1 MSFDYL
7 QTQVVVVGAGSA
19 GISAAIAAARSG
31 VKTIL
36 IEKDSEL
43 GGTSVKSW
51 VSPFMSF
58 HDSNSNPVNGGF
70 LDEIIMELKK
80 IGGTTGSLECKGK
93 PPWGKNSTITPFD
106 PYLLSYTY
114 IRLLEDAG
122 VNIMLHSF
130 VSDVIME
137 KNNIVGVIVEGKG
150 GRKII
155 SSQVVIDASGD
166 ADVAYLSGVSY
177 NKGRQKDGLMQPAT
191 LYFRLGDVQFDKI
204 KNYLENNLDDFRWY
218 AFPVVKEPIIEKYD
232 PEAFAFSGF
241 IKAIEDSCQNG
252 ELHLGR
258 ETLNAF
264 PGLRKGE
271 LIANAT
277 RVNNIDS
284 TNSLDLTKAE
294 LDCRKQ
300 VVSFVNFAKKSLPGF
315 ANCYLINWAS
325 QVGIRE
331 SRRIVGDYILNEKD
345 IIDGRHFEDVIV
357 RSTYPIDIHNPDNK
371 QSTWKSLSALYYEIP
386 YRSLVP
392 KNIEKLLVAGRCI
405 STTEEAHA
413 STRVIPNCISMG
425 QAAGMAAAISI
436 DEKTEVRKINIS
448 KLQQRL
454 IKTGQLVDVN

>member
-1 MSFDYL
+1 MAFNYI

-19 GISAAIAAARSG
+19 GIAAAVAAARSG

-36 IEKDSEL
+36 VEKSSEL
-43 GGTSVKSW
+43 GGTSVSAQ

-58 HDSNSNPVNGGF
+58 HNSNSNPVNGGF

-137 KNNIVGVIVEGKG
+137 NNNIVGVIVEGKG

-166 ADVAYLSGVSY
+166 ADVAYLSGVPY
-177 NKGRQKDGLMQPAT
+177 KKGRRGDGLTMPAT
-191 LYFRLGDVQFDKI
+191 LYFRLGNVQFDKI
-204 KNYLENNLDDFRWY
+204 KNYLENNPDDFRWY
-218 AFPVVKEPIIEKYD
+218 AFPVVEEPLIEKYD

-241 IKAIEDSCQNG
+241 IKAIEDSCQKG
-252 ELHLGR
+252 ELYLGR

-271 LIANAT
+271 LIANTT
-277 RVNNIDS
+277 RINNIDS

-300 VVSFVNFAKKSLPGF
+300 VVSFVEFAKKRLPGF
-315 ANCYLINWAS
+315 AACYLINWAS

-331 SRRIVGDYILNEKD
+331 SRRIVGEYTLNEKD
-345 IIDGRHFEDVIV
+345 VINGRHFEDVIV
-357 RSTYPIDIHNPDNK
+357 RSTYPVDIHNPDDK
-371 QSTWKSLSALYYEIP
+371 QSTWRCLSAPYYEIP

-392 KNIEKLLVAGRCI
+392 KKIEKLLVAGRCI

-413 STRVIPNCISMG
+413 STRIIPNCISMG

-436 DEKTEVRKINIS
+436 DEGTEIRKINIL
-448 KLQQRL
+448 KLQQKL
-454 IKTGQLVDVN
+454 FKTGQLVDIN